1 MEPSGLTAQT
11 FSRRTLLAGAGSSL
25 FLAASPLGPAARVAE
40 THPVQAAVDDK
51 PFDVLIKG
59 GKVLDPS
66 QHIDGPLDVAIV
78 KGRIARL
85 EQGIPPQQARLVVDA
100 SGKIVTPGL
109 IDLHTHVFPDVG
121 PYGIEPDPYCVMRGV
136 TTVIDAGT
144 SGAYSF
150 PAFRKY
156 TIPHAAARARAP

>member
-1 MEPSGLTAQT
+1 M
-11 FSRRTLLAGAGSSL
+11 
-25 FLAASPLGPAARVAE
+25 
-40 THPVQAAVDDK
+40 
-51 PFDVLIKG
+51 
-59 GKVLDPS
+59 
-66 QHIDGPLDVAIV
+66 

-156 TIPHAAARARAP
+156 TIPHAAARARPTPIAIHDNGHVPGQRAGHGAWGIAAQT